1 MTDVEKTSSADR
13 FIGTMAE
20 KLGAVARAATVFG
33 EPVERDGVTVIP
45 VAKARWGFGGGAG
58 QRQDDG
64 AGGRQED
71 GAGGGGG
78 GTRGT
83 GASTTEHIQ
92 FVKVL
97 PTAVPTPKAVAPPVT
112 PPVPKPIPKP
122 VPKPVEP
129 TPAPIELPPVPKP
142 QATASAKALE
152 VASAVTGVGGGS
164 GFDGTSGAG
173 PGSGGGVGSGVG
185 TGRGSGTGP
194 GTGGGNQANYPP
206 VPIEFFLPPL
216 PAPSSVRGLHF
227 VAEFDVDSTGR
238 VINFDFTR
246 TRDGDYNKRIA
257 EVLRAM
263 RFRPGTRPDGSPL
276 RMKAQVGYEFWAGA
290 HDRAAPGRFPP
301 IGLAAVRE
309 PL

>member
-1 MTDVEKTSSADR
+1 MAD
-13 FIGTMAE
+13 FDDIAE
-20 KLGAVARAATVFG
+20 ETPHPRYRVPVGMPLRDEGRRAGAVVSVVVHALIIFLLIVPFFM
-33 EPVERDGVTVIP
+33 PHSVIERL
-45 VAKARWGFGGGAG
+45 
-58 QRQDDG
+58 QQG
-64 AGGRQED
+64 AGGP
-71 GAGGGGG
+71 GPAGGGGG

-97 PTAVPTPKAVAPPVT
+97 PTAVPTPRSVPPPVT
-112 PPVPKPIPKP
+112 PPIPKPIPKP

-129 TPAPIELPPVPKP
+129 TPPPIDLPPVPKP
-142 QATASAKALE
+142 QATAQAKVVE

-164 GFDGTSGAG
+164 GFDGTAGAG

-216 PAPSSVRGLHF
+216 PAPSSVRGQHF
-227 VAEFDVDSTGR
+227 IAEFDVDSTGR

-257 EVLRAM
+257 DVLRAM
-263 RFRPGTRPDGSPL
+263 RFKPGVRPDGSPV
-276 RMKAQVGYEFWAGA
+276 RMKAQVGYDF
-290 HDRAAPGRFPP
+290 
-301 IGLAAVRE
+301 
-309 PL
+309 